1 MTLSLSLSQVS
12 VSLSVFLALSL
23 SLFQIG
29 FLLFLAGGG
38 RPLFDFDPQSRPPR
52 AYNAAGAGG
61 SPVTY
66 LLVAPGIEPA
76 RIAHAAACLLATAV
90 YLERRARHA
99 EMSV

>member
-1 MTLSLSLSQVS
+1 MPIIHYLDNMNLCSQC
-12 VSLSVFLALSL
+12 LTTGQAL
-23 SLFQIG
+23 
-29 FLLFLAGGG
+29 
-38 RPLFDFDPQSRPPR
+38 
-52 AYNAAGAGG
+52 GAG

-99 EMSV
+99 EIGFLMTKQAQW